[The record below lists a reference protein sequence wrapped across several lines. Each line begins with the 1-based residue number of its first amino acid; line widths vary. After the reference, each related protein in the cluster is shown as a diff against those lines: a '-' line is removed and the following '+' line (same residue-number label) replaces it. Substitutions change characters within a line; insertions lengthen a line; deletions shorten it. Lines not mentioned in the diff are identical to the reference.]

1 MKIQK
6 IIKRYFQNGYRMAA
20 GKKTKKVQSLRK
32 YFKKLIK

>member
-20 GKKTKKVQSLRK
+20 GKKRKKVQSLRK